1 MSGSRLTAREGADT
15 SLLKVPPHSLEA
27 EQAVLASVLLNN
39 DLMNEVV
46 EVLRPDDFYQ
56 GAHRTLYSTMVELY
70 ERGRAIDQLTLSE
83 FLDARNVANE
93 VGGLSYLS
101 ELINNIPTT
110 SNVAD
115 YARLVK
121 EKAILRRMIAVAQQ
135 VTNSAF
141 QGVGEVDDFLDET
154 EQAIFAIAE
163 DKIKPSFY
171 SMAEMGKEAMQEIEK
186 LYEKKELITGVPSGF
201 RDLDQLTA
209 GFQKSDMVVIAA
221 SPGMGK
227 TAFSLNVALHA
238 SLRNGLPV
246 AIFSL
251 EMSRQQLALR
261 MICSEARVNFQRLR
275 TGYLTQDEINKI
287 VAAVGKLSE
296 APIYTDDSGALTA
309 IELRAKA
316 RRLKKDK
323 NIGMIIVDYLQLM
336 RGSTSRSG
344 QDNRVQEIS
353 EISRSLKALAK
364 ELNVPVVAVSQLNR
378 GVESRTDK
386 RPQMSDL
393 RECVTG
399 DTLVLTTDGMRTPIR
414 ELVGK
419 EIDVWAMA
427 PEGRIVPSRSE
438 CVWSVGERPVTRV
451 TLASGRVIHATAD
464 HRLYGAGGWVRVSDF
479 KTGDR
484 IAMARRVPEP
494 KEPVRWPEDRI
505 ILLGQLVGDGS
516 FLVRQPMRYSTS
528 SEENSRAVEG
538 AARREFGVNVIRYRG
553 RGKWH
558 QLLLTGNG
566 NRWHPAGVN
575 RWLRELGIFG
585 QRSHEKRLPS
595 EVFRFDDEQVGLLL
609 RHLWA
614 TDGSIFCRR
623 DGSKG
628 SPRVY
633 FSTSSEGLASDVA
646 ALLLRLGI
654 VARIRV
660 VRKGNYRPVHTV
672 DVSGSDQQKRFL
684 ETVGAFG
691 PRIAP
696 ADRLWEELA
705 FVESNPN
712 VDTLPK
718 EMFLRVKETMALR
731 GISHRDMAAL
741 RGTAYGG
748 SAQLAFAPT
757 RTLMMEYANLLDD
770 EPLRRSAS
778 SDLFWDRVTD
788 LRPDGDEEV
797 FDLTVPGPSSWL
809 ADGVVSHNSGAIEQD
824 SDLILFIYR
833 EEMYSK
839 AETPEEKKGVAEIII
854 GKQRNGPMGV
864 VPLTFLH
871 QYTRFEDMARDYD

>member
-1 MSGSRLTAREGADT
+1 
-15 SLLKVPPHSLEA
+15 
-27 EQAVLASVLLNN
+27 
-39 DLMNEVV
+39 
-46 EVLRPDDFYQ
+46 
-56 GAHRTLYSTMVELY
+56 MVELY

-83 FLDARNVANE
+83 SLNARNVANE

-163 DKIKPSFY
+163 EKIKPSFY

-221 SPGMGK
+221 RPGMGK

-287 VAAVGKLSE
+287 VASVGKLSE
-296 APIYTDDSGALTA
+296 APIYTDDSGTLSA

-336 RGSTSRSG
+336 RGSSSRGG

-364 ELNVPVVAVSQLNR
+364 ELNLPVLAISQLNR
-378 GVESRTDK
+378 GVESRIDK

-414 ELVGK
+414 DLVDK
-419 EIDVWAMA
+419 EIDVWAMS

-438 CVWSVGERPVTRV
+438 CVWSVGKRTVIRV
-451 TLASGRVIHATAD
+451 ALASGREIRATED
-464 HRLYGAGGWVRVSDF
+464 HQLYGAGGWVRVRDLNP
-479 KTGDR
+479 GNR
-484 IAMARRVPEP
+484 IAVARIAPEP
-494 KEPVRWPEDRI
+494 EKTIHWPQDRVV
-505 ILLGQLVGDGS
+505 LLAHLIGDGS
-516 FLVRQPMRYSTS
+516 YLVGKPMRYTTA
-528 SEENSRAVEG
+528 SEDNSRAVG
-538 AARREFGVNVIRYRG
+538 QAARKEFGAKVTRYRG
-553 RGKWH
+553 RGNWH
-558 QLLLTGNG
+558 QLLLSGNG

-575 RWLRELGIFG
+575 LWLRELGIFG
-585 QRSHEKRLPS
+585 QRSHEKRVPT
-595 EVFRFDDEQVGLLL
+595 EAFRLSNDQISLLL

-614 TDGSIFCRR
+614 TDGSIFCRAA
-623 DGSKG
+623 GSRG
-628 SPRVY
+628 PARVY
-633 FSTSSEGLASDVA
+633 FSTASEGLARDVT

-654 VARIRV
+654 VSRMRV
-660 VRKGNYRPVHTV
+660 VHKANYRPVFNV
-672 DVSGSDQQKRFL
+672 DVSGADQQKRFL

-691 PRIAP
+691 PRT
-696 ADRLWEELA
+696 DVSEKLWNELA
-705 FVESNPN
+705 FVQSNPN

-718 EMFLRVKETMALR
+718 EVFLRVKAAMAES
-731 GISHRDMAAL
+731 GISHRAMAAL

-748 SAQLAFAPT
+748 SAQLAFAPS
-757 RTLMMEYANLLDD
+757 RTLLAEYANLLDD
-770 EPLRRSAS
+770 DALRRMAS
-778 SDLFWDRVTD
+778 SDLFWDRVVE

-864 VPLTFLH
+864 IPLTFLA